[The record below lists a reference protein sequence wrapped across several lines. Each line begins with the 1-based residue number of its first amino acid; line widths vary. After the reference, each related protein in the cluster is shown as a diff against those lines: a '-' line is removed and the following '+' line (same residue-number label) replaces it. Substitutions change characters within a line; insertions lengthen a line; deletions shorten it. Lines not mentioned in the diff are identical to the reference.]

1 MSAIPTKMI
10 PSAMT
15 IGVDSLKALT
25 PERIHLKPV
34 NQALSYTKAGINKIT
49 FRIPAYSN
57 SFLDTSKTFL
67 TYNLSYNSST
77 TISVGN
83 NCSPVN
89 TGNFISRVVVRTS
102 AGLVVD
108 DISDYHVLNQM
119 NQAMLPTCKTINAIE
134 GRLAGSMDTGV
145 HSPEYTVAKAF
156 RGTGI
161 EFRHHIQAGLFSSH
175 TEKLLPLGM
184 MDGGSGFAF
193 EIDLYLADDPAVMKE
208 TGVVNAP
215 FYEVRDVIMHL
226 ETIRAD
232 ENLCQKFNQIACDGD
247 KEILIPF
254 TTMHAHQSYLQARGQ
269 NIVRIHESATNLK
282 RIFSVYLDNADIT
295 TVVSAN
301 AYKFLGGSAEP
312 SKKVLRYNVRV
323 GSKWL
328 YNDYVTTTAEAVMHL
343 KNSLGMQNTPL
354 VLETVNSAFITYAD
368 VSKMIHVVD
377 FGYTNEK
384 FLDGISSNT
393 PIEFYVDMSSIYTQN
408 TSIMHSFTELNY
420 NLSIK
425 KGQVSYVEPKPGVGT
440 VY

>member
-1 MSAIPTKMI
+1 
-10 PSAMT
+10 MT

-67 TYNLSYNSST
+67 TYNLSYNSAT
-77 TISVGN
+77 AISAGN
-83 NCSPVN
+83 NCAPVN
-89 TGNFISRVVVRTS
+89 TGNFISRIVVRTS

-108 DISDYHVLNQM
+108 DIGDYHVLNQM
-119 NQAMLPTCKTINAIE
+119 NQCMLPTCKTINAIE
-134 GRLAGSMDTGV
+134 GRLAESMDKGV
-145 HSPEYTVAKAF
+145 HSAAYTVAKVF
-156 RGTGI
+156 RNTGI

-175 TEKLLPLGM
+175 TEKLLPIGM

-193 EIDLYLADDPAVMKE
+193 EIDLYLADDTAVMKE
-208 TGVVNAP
+208 TGSVNAP
-215 FYEVRDVIMHL
+215 FYQVRDVIFHL

-232 ENLCQKFNQIACDGD
+232 ESLCQKFNQIACSQD

-254 TTMHAHQSYLQARGQ
+254 TTMHAHQSYLQAKGQ
-269 NIVRIHESATNLK
+269 NIIRIHESATNLK
-282 RIFSVYLDNADIT
+282 RIFSVYLDNTDIT
-295 TVVSAN
+295 KPISEE
-301 AYKFLGGSAEP
+301 AYKFLGGSADP
-312 SKKVLRYNVRV
+312 AKKVLRYNVRV

-328 YNDYVTTTAEAVMHL
+328 YNDYVETTAEAVMHL

-354 VLETVNSAFITYAD
+354 VLETANSGFVTYAD

-393 PIEFYVDMSSIYTQN
+393 PIEIYVDMSSIYSLN
-408 TSIMHSFTELNY
+408 TTVMHSFTELNY
-420 NLSIK
+420 NLSIRN
-425 KGQVSYVEPKPGVGT
+425 GQVTYVEPKPGVGT

>member
-10 PSAMT
+10 PSALT

-34 NQALSYTKAGINKIT
+34 NQALSYTKAGISKIT

-67 TYNLSYNSST
+67 TYNLSYNST
-77 TISVGN
+77 TLISAGN
-83 NCSPVN
+83 NCAPVN
-89 TGNFISRVVVRTS
+89 TGNFITRVVVRTS

-134 GRLAGSMDTGV
+134 GRLAASMDTGV
-145 HSPEYTVAKAF
+145 HSPEYTVAKDF
-156 RGTGI
+156 RTTGI

-175 TEKLLPLGM
+175 TEKLLPIGM
-184 MDGGSGFAF
+184 MDGGSGFCF
-193 EIDLYLADDPAVMKE
+193 EIDLYLADDTAVMKE
-208 TGVVNAP
+208 TGTVNSAFYVVK
-215 FYEVRDVIMHL
+215 DVIMHL

-232 ENLCQKFNQIACDGD
+232 ESLCQKFNQIACDSG

-254 TTMHAHQSYLQARGQ
+254 TTMHAHQSYLQATGQ
-269 NIVRIHESATNLK
+269 NIIRIHESATNLK
-282 RIFSVYLDNADIT
+282 RIFSVYLANNDISKVT
-295 TVVSAN
+295 STE
-301 AYKFLGGSAEP
+301 AYKFLGGSADVA
-312 SKKVLRYNVRV
+312 KKVMRYNVRV

-328 YNDYVTTTAEAVMHL
+328 YNDYVIGTAEAVMHL

-354 VLETVNSAFITYAD
+354 VLETANDTFVTYAD

-393 PIEFYVDMSSIYTQN
+393 PIEIYVDMSSTFTVN
-408 TSIMHSFTELNY
+408 SSVMHSFTELNY
-420 NLSIK
+420 NLSIRN
-425 KGQVSYVEPKPGVGT
+425 GQVTYVEPKPSSGV

>member
-10 PSAMT
+10 PSVLS
-15 IGVDSLKALT
+15 IGVDSLKSLT

-34 NQALSYTKAGINKIT
+34 NQAISYTKAGINKIT

-57 SFLDTSKTFL
+57 SFLDVSKSFL

-77 TISVGN
+77 AISLTD
-83 NCSPVN
+83 NCAPVN
-89 TGNFISRVVVRTS
+89 TGNFITRVVVRTS

-108 DISDYHVLNQM
+108 DISNYDILNQM
-119 NQAMLPTCKTINAIE
+119 NQCMLPTCKTINSIE
-134 GRLAGSMDTGV
+134 GRLAGSMDKGV
-145 HSPEYTVAKAF
+145 HSPEYTVAKVF
-156 RGTGI
+156 RNAGI

-175 TEKLLPLGM
+175 TEKLLPIGM

-193 EIDLYLADDPAVMKE
+193 EIDLYLADDTAVMKE
-208 TGVVNAP
+208 TGSVNAP
-215 FYEVRDVIMHL
+215 FYQVRDVIFHL

-232 ENLCQKFNQIACDGD
+232 ESLCQKFNQIACSQD

-254 TTMHAHQSYLQARGQ
+254 TTMHAHQSYLQAKGQ
-269 NIVRIHESATNLK
+269 NIIRIHESATNLK
-282 RIFSVYLDNADIT
+282 RIFSVYLDNTDIT
-295 TVVSAN
+295 KPISEE
-301 AYKFLGGSAEP
+301 AYKFLGGSADP
-312 SKKVLRYNVRV
+312 AKKVLRYNVRV

-328 YNDYVTTTAEAVMHL
+328 YNDYVETTAEAVMHL

-354 VLETVNSAFITYAD
+354 VLETANSGFVTYAD

-393 PIEFYVDMSSIYTQN
+393 PIEIYVDMSSIYSLN
-408 TSIMHSFTELNY
+408 TTVMHSFTELNY
-420 NLSIK
+420 NLSIRN
-425 KGQVSYVEPKPGVGT
+425 GQVTYVEPKPGQGT

>member
-83 NCSPVN
+83 NCAPVN
-89 TGNFISRVVVRTS
+89 TANFISRVVVRTS
-102 AGLVVD
+102 AGLVID

-134 GRLAGSMDTGV
+134 GRLAASMDTGV

-156 RGTGI
+156 RDTGI
-161 EFRHHIQAGLFSSH
+161 EFRHHFQAGLFSSH
-175 TEKLLPLGM
+175 TEKLLPIGA
-184 MDGGSGFAF
+184 MDGGSGFCF

-208 TGVVNAP
+208 TGIVNAP
-215 FYEVRDVIMHL
+215 FYEVKDVIMHL

-232 ENLCQKFNQIACDGD
+232 ESLCQKFNQIACDGD

-254 TTMHAHQSYLQARGQ
+254 TTMHAHQSYLQSRGQ
-269 NIVRIHESATNLK
+269 NIIRIHESATNLK
-282 RIFSVYLDNADIT
+282 RIFSVYL
-295 TVVSAN
+295 AN
-301 AYKFLGGSAEP
+301 NDVTIKNSTEAYKFLGGSADP
-312 SKKVLRYNVRV
+312 AKKVLRYNVRV

-328 YNDYVTTTAEAVMHL
+328 YNDYVEGTAESVMHL

-354 VLETVNSAFITYAD
+354 VLETANSGFITYAD

-393 PIEFYVDMSSIYTQN
+393 PIEFYVDMSTIYSLN

-420 NLSIK
+420 NLSIR

>member
-34 NQALSYTKAGINKIT
+34 NQATFYTKAGINKIT

-57 SFLDTSKTFL
+57 SFLDVSKSFL
-67 TYNLSYNSST
+67 TYNLSYDSVT
-77 TISVGN
+77 AISLTD
-83 NCSPVN
+83 NCAPIN
-89 TGNFISRVVVRTS
+89 TGNFINRVVVRTS
-102 AGLVVD
+102 AGLVID
-108 DISDYHVLNQM
+108 DINDYHILNQM

-134 GRLAGSMDTGV
+134 GRLAASMDTGV
-145 HSPEYTVAKAF
+145 HSPAYAVAKAF

-161 EFRHHIQAGLFSSH
+161 EFRHHIQAGLFSKN
-175 TEKLLPLGM
+175 TENLLAIGA

-193 EIDLYLADDPAVMKE
+193 EIDLYLAEDSAVMKE
-208 TGVVNAP
+208 LGTVNSP
-215 FYEVRDVIMHL
+215 FYQVRDVIFHL

-232 ENLCQKFNQIACDGD
+232 DSLCQKFNQIACDGD

-269 NIVRIHESATNLK
+269 NIIRIHESATNLK
-282 RIFSVYLDNADIT
+282 RIFSVYLANNDVTAS
-295 TVVSAN
+295 VSET
-301 AYKFLGGSAEP
+301 AYKFLGGSADP
-312 SKKVLRYNVRV
+312 AKKVLRYNVRV

-328 YNDYVTTTAEAVMHL
+328 YNDYVEGTAEAVMHL

-354 VLETVNSAFITYAD
+354 VLETANSGFVTYAD

-393 PIEFYVDMSSIYTQN
+393 PIEIYVDMSSIYSLN
-408 TSIMHSFTELNY
+408 TTVMHSFTELNY
-420 NLSIK
+420 NLSIRN
-425 KGQVSYVEPKPGVGT
+425 GQVTYVEPKPGSST

>member
-1 MSAIPTKMI
+1 MI
-10 PSAMT
+10 PSALT
-15 IGVDSLKALT
+15 IGVDSLKSLT

-34 NQALSYTKAGINKIT
+34 NQALGYTPAGINKIT

-57 SFLDTSKTFL
+57 SFLDVSKSFL
-67 TYNLSYNSST
+67 TYTLTYDST
-77 TISVGN
+77 TPIEVAH
-83 NCSPVN
+83 NCSPIN

-134 GRLAGSMDTGV
+134 GRLTASMDTGV
-145 HSPEYTVAKAF
+145 HTPAYAVAKKF
-156 RGTGI
+156 NDTGI

-175 TEKLLPLGM
+175 TEKLLPIGM

-193 EIDLYLADDPAVMKE
+193 EIDLYLAEQSAVMKQ
-208 TGVVNAP
+208 TGTVTSP
-215 FYEVRDVIMHL
+215 TYSVRNIIFHL

-232 ENLCQKFNQIACDGD
+232 ESLCQKFNQIACDGD

-254 TTMHAHQSYLQARGQ
+254 TTCHAHQNYLQARGQ

-282 RIFSVYLDNADIT
+282 RIFSVYLDNSDIT
-295 TVVSAN
+295 TIVSAN
-301 AYKFLGGSAEP
+301 AYKFLGGSADDA
-312 SKKVLRYNVRV
+312 KKVMRYNVRV

-328 YNDYVTTTAEAVMHL
+328 FNDYVETTAEAVMHL

-354 VLETVNSAFITYAD
+354 VLETANSAFVTYAD
-368 VSKMIHVVD
+368 VSKMIHTVD

-393 PIEFYVDMSSIYTQN
+393 PIEIYVDMSSTYTVN
-408 TSIMHSFTELNY
+408 SSVMHSFTELNY
-420 NLSIK
+420 NLSIR
-425 KGQVSYVEPKPGVGT
+425 KGQVTYVEPKPGVGT

>member
-15 IGVDSLKALT
+15 IGVDSLKSLT

-34 NQALSYTKAGINKIT
+34 NQALAYTPAGINKIT

-57 SFLDTSKTFL
+57 SFLDVSKSFF
-67 TYNLSYNSST
+67 TYKLVYNST
-77 TISVGN
+77 TVISAGN
-83 NCSPVN
+83 NCAPVN
-89 TGNFISRVVVRTS
+89 TGNFITRIVVKTS
-102 AGLVVD
+102 AGLVID
-108 DISDYHVLNQM
+108 DIGDYHVLNQM

-134 GRLAGSMDTGV
+134 GRLAESMDTRV
-145 HSPEYTVAKAF
+145 HSPAYAVGKKF
-156 RGTGI
+156 NDTGI

-175 TEKLLPLGM
+175 TEKLLPVGM

-193 EIDLYLADDPAVMKE
+193 EIDLYLAEQSAVMKQ
-208 TGVVNAP
+208 TGTVAQPTYAV
-215 FYEVRDVIMHL
+215 EDIIMHL

-232 ENLCQKFNQIACDGD
+232 ESLCQKFNQIACDGD

-254 TTMHAHQSYLQARGQ
+254 TTCHSHQSYFQARGQ

-282 RIFSVYLDNADIT
+282 RIFSVYLDNTDIT
-295 TVVSAN
+295 NLVSAK
-301 AYKFLGGSAEP
+301 AYKLLGGSGDLA
-312 SKKVLRYNVRV
+312 KKVMRYNVRV

-328 YNDYVTTTAEAVMHL
+328 FNDCVVTTAEAVMHL

-354 VLETVNSAFITYAD
+354 VLETANSGFVTYAD
-368 VSKMIHVVD
+368 DSKMIHVVD

-393 PIEFYVDMSSIYTQN
+393 PIEIYGDMSSTYTQN
-408 TSIMHSFTELNY
+408 TTVMHSFTELNY
-420 NLSIK
+420 NLSIR
-425 KGQVSYVEPKPGVGT
+425 KGQVTYLEPKPGVGT

>member
-34 NQALSYTKAGINKIT
+34 NQALSYTKSGINKIT

-57 SFLDTSKTFL
+57 SFLDVSKSFL
-67 TYNLSYNSST
+67 TYNLSYDSVT
-77 TISVGN
+77 AISLTD
-83 NCSPVN
+83 NCAPVN

-108 DISDYHVLNQM
+108 DINDYNILNQM

-134 GRLAGSMDTGV
+134 GRLAASMDTGV
-145 HSPEYTVAKAF
+145 HSPAYVVAKAF

-175 TEKLLPLGM
+175 TEKLLPIGM

-208 TGVVNAP
+208 LGTVNAP
-215 FYEVRDVIMHL
+215 FYQVRDVIFHL

-232 ENLCQKFNQIACDGD
+232 ESLCQKFNQIACDGD
-247 KEILIPF
+247 KEILIPY
-254 TTMHAHQSYLQARGQ
+254 TTMHAHQSYLQSRGQ

-282 RIFSVYLDNADIT
+282 RIFSVYL
-295 TVVSAN
+295 AN
-301 AYKFLGGSAEP
+301 NDVTKSISEEAYKFLGGSLDPA
-312 SKKVLRYNVRV
+312 KKVLRYNVRV

-328 YNDYVTTTAEAVMHL
+328 YNDYVEGTAEAVMHL

-354 VLETVNSAFITYAD
+354 VLETANSGFITYAD

-393 PIEFYVDMSSIYTQN
+393 PIEFYIDMSLVYSLN
-408 TSIMHSFTELNY
+408 TTVMHSFTELNY
-420 NLSIK
+420 NLSIRN
-425 KGQVSYVEPKPGVGT
+425 GQVTYVEPKPGQGT